1 MPPTWKCSD
10 KCSLVFDT
18 NRRCEFH
25 RKTCPHFLEQL
36 GTSSHYLGSDRQSEN
51 DGSSMGLTSELA
63 LYQLK
68 RRRTDILN
76 QAAKRRLVTPSP
88 NTTSGQTDTL
98 NQHNLTVDLDGH
110 PTNPPPPPSPPPPPA
125 PPPPPV
131 LSAAGRAV
139 RPRRLPAR
147 YIDQPPEPPI
157 ALPDPT
163 PLNPLSSF
171 RRRVTLIVRDTY
183 STAANIFGL
192 WRKFP
197 YRPSFDPDSLIGS
210 EHLSNIR
217 QPRDTTSEGNVLST
231 LMTDKPPPLSQQAN
245 PVASYSPFTS
255 KTIALLMNWANNG
268 FTNKSEE
275 QVDELVHD
283 VLRHQDFEI
292 PQLDGF
298 SAHRENKRLDE
309 ANRRQASHS
318 NPVSEGPTIR
328 HPLFDA
334 GQFHE
339 TSVTINVPTGEA
351 DGGRKVEI
359 PGLHHRKLID
369 LITAAFST
377 DKFANR
383 LHYSPFQLFHRSPLT
398 NEDQR
403 VYSELYN
410 SDAFLE
416 EDDKVKRYAPTDDPN
431 CTLEKVVAALMHWSD
446 TTHLAD
452 FGTAKLWP
460 IYLILGNLSKYIGA
474 LPDSGACH
482 HVAYI
487 PSLSDSFQDAV
498 SRWHKKWHTQ
508 GKEIL
513 THCRRELMHAVW
525 KELLDDDFLHA
536 YKYGLVVKCPD
547 GISRRIYPRFFTY
560 SADYPEKVLLATI
573 RDKGLCPCTRCL
585 TPKSKLHLMG
595 QVYDMAFRVQAGVR
609 KYLSRAVTV
618 ARKYIYDAGYSVA
631 STAID
636 NLLKETSSVPTV
648 NAFID
653 RLGEDFNLHR
663 MLTVDFMH
671 EYNLGVWKAVFTH
684 LVRLVYAQ
692 RNGNDK
698 IAELDRRYRLIP
710 RFGKDTIRRF
720 ADNPSEM
727 KNLAARD
734 FEDLLLCAIPAFEG
748 LFDLEEDNLL
758 VGKLLFKMAEWHAL
772 AKLRMHTEKTLK
784 CLEHATTK
792 LGKIMRQFANV
803 TCTRTETYELPRERA
818 ARERRQAQQNKNLA
832 SSSTSTRKRKTIN
845 LNTYKWHV
853 LGDYV
858 RSIHLFGPVD
868 IYSTQIGELAHRFV
882 KRLYRLSS
890 KFNAAK
896 QISKQFMRTA
906 YVRQTYHQQ
915 NPQTKPASRKRHRHL
930 AAGRDPTGYLPPDQH
945 HFISHSRNHPIRLS
959 DFIHDNQHD
968 PAFKDFRS
976 KLHDHILGQLTRRE
990 FDGDDHNDFTDAD
1003 RNSLRIADVRIFSVS
1018 RFQVNYTTYDV
1029 RRDQDSLN
1037 PSRQCNVMVNSPETA
1052 AGAHPFWYAQVLG
1065 VFHTSASVFPSRES
1079 TLRPISSTPIQ
1090 FLWVRWY
1097 GIEPGNR
1104 SGFRHSRLPKIGF
1117 VPQDDKFAF
1126 GFLDPSVVIR
1136 GCHLIPAFAMGKTG
1150 RLLRAGISTVARKP
1164 GQRKDWVNY
1173 YVGMFADC
1181 DMAMRFTDMGI
1192 GHQMARDGRNSSGGE
1207 DEWEDVINEDDTDDT
1222 EPEDRDSD
1230 SGDDSDKGASNND
1243 SEYCITSLKHYHQIG
1258 PGHLRLCHRVPN
1270 TPRLLIR
1277 SLLLPVCRYL
1287 AVIRANLHAYDL

>member
-1 MPPTWKCSD
+1 MCRYRNETLSRRATAKG
-10 KCSLVFDT
+10 SLFQTGLGQQYVSSPSLLR
-18 NRRCEFH
+18 NRCGRDMM
-25 RKTCPHFLEQL
+25 
-36 GTSSHYLGSDRQSEN
+36 GTATV
-51 DGSSMGLTSELA
+51 LTH
-63 LYQLK
+63 
-68 RRRTDILN
+68 RTDILN

-110 PTNPPPPPSPPPPPA
+110 PTNPPPPPSPPSPLPPPS
-125 PPPPPV
+125 PPPPPPPPPLPPPPPPPLPV

-139 RPRRLPAR
+139 RPHRLPAR

-163 PLNPLSSF
+163 LLNPLSSF
-171 RRRVTLIVRDTY
+171 RHRVTLIVRDTY

-197 YRPSFDPDSLIGS
+197 HHPSFDPDSLIGS
-210 EHLSNIR
+210 EHLSNIQ
-217 QPRDTTSEGNVLST
+217 QPRDTTSEGNVSST

-245 PVASYSPFTS
+245 PVPSYLPFTS

-283 VLRHQDFEI
+283 VLCHQDFKI

-309 ANRRQASHS
+309 ANCRQASHS
-318 NPVSEGPTIR
+318 NPVSEGPTIH

-351 DGGRKVEI
+351 DSGRKVEI
-359 PGLHHRKLID
+359 PGLYHQKLTD

-377 DKFANR
+377 DKFANQ

-398 NEDQR
+398 NKDQH

-410 SDAFLE
+410 SDIFLE
-416 EDDKVKRYAPTDDPN
+416 EDDKVKHYVPTDDPN
-431 CTLEKVVAALMHWSD
+431 CTLEKVVAALMHWSN

-460 IYLILGNLSKYIGA
+460 IYLIFRNLSKYIGA

-498 SRWHKKWHTQ
+498 SRWHKKWQTQ

-595 QVYDMAFRVQAGVR
+595 QVYDMAFHVQAGVW

-618 ARKYIYDAGYSVA
+618 ARKYIYDAGYGVA

-653 RLGEDFNLHR
+653 RLGEDFNLHW

-698 IAELDRRYRLIP
+698 IAELDRRYCLIP

-727 KNLAARD
+727 KKLAARD

-758 VGKLLFKMAEWHAL
+758 VGKLLFKMAKWHAL
-772 AKLRMHTEKTLK
+772 AKLRIHTEKTLN
-784 CLEHATTK
+784 CLEHATTE

-803 TCTRTETYELPRERA
+803 TCTRTEMYELPRERA
-818 ARERRQAQQNKNLA
+818 ACEHRQAQQNKNLM
-832 SSSTSTRKRKTIN
+832 SSSTSTRKHKTIN

-858 RSIHLFGPVD
+858 RSICLFGPVD
-868 IYSTQIGELAHRFV
+868 IYSTQIGELAHHFV
-882 KRLYRLSS
+882 KHLYRLSS
-890 KFNAAK
+890 KFNPAK
-896 QISKQFMRTA
+896 QI
-906 YVRQTYHQQ
+906 
-915 NPQTKPASRKRHRHL
+915 NPQTKPASCKRHRHL
-930 AAGRDPTGYLPPDQH
+930 AAGRDPTGYLPPNQH
-945 HFISHSRNHPIRLS
+945 HFISHSHNHPIKLS
-959 DFIHDNQHD
+959 SFIHTNQHD
-968 PAFKDFRS
+968 PAFKDNS
-976 KLHDHILGQLTRRE
+976 HIE
-990 FDGDDHNDFTDAD
+990 
-1003 RNSLRIADVRIFSVS
+1003 SLMVMIMMTSPMLI
-1018 RFQVNYTTYDV
+1018 VNYTTYNV

-1037 PSRQCNVMVNSPETA
+1037 PSRQCNVIVNSPETA
-1052 AGAHPFWYAQVLG
+1052 AGAHLFWHVQVLG

-1079 TLRPISSTPIQ
+1079 TLWPISSTLIQ

-1097 GIEPGNR
+1097 GIEPGSR
-1104 SGFRHSRLPKIGF
+1104 SGLRHSHLPKIGF
-1117 VPQDDKFAF
+1117 VPEDDRFAF

-1181 DMAMRFTDMGI
+1181 DMAMHFTDMGI
-1192 GHQMARDGRNSSGGE
+1192 GHQMARDGQNSSGGE
-1207 DEWEDVINEDDTDDT
+1207 DEWEDVIDEDDTDNT
-1222 EPEDRDSD
+1222 EPEDCDSD
-1230 SGDDSDKGASNND
+1230 SGDDSDKGASNNNSEDEDIGLDETSGSDGYGSDD
-1243 SEYCITSLKHYHQIG
+1243 SI
-1258 PGHLRLCHRVPN
+1258 
-1270 TPRLLIR
+1270 
-1277 SLLLPVCRYL
+1277 
-1287 AVIRANLHAYDL
+1287 YDRD